1 MSFPDDDEWVDDQAR
16 EPFGH
21 LPGAL
26 PVQPADELIDPRVAG
41 SVLPVRPPSSAAAI
55 PHRYRRSASASVL
68 AAGLLGLREAVDPGP
83 VEDEIVLEQ
92 PASPSDGDGPFEVYL
107 DPDDPSASMVVIRD
121 PHDLN

>member
-1 MSFPDDDEWVDDQAR
+1 MASHDDEWVDEWAP

-21 LPGAL
+21 LPGTL
-26 PVQPADELIDPRVAG
+26 PDQPVDELLDPRVAG
-41 SVLPVRPPSSAAAI
+41 SVLPVRPPSSASAI

-68 AAGLLGLREAVDPGP
+68 AAGLLGLREVVDPVP
-83 VEDEIVLEQ
+83 NEDEVVLEQ
-92 PASPSDGDGPFEVYL
+92 PAAAADDDGPIEVYL